1 MIKPVL
7 LIVVIH
13 ALFTKSVK
21 CFTEWFD
28 GEKLGYIY
36 LMLGM
41 LLTVVYLFL
50 FKDVLNYT
58 VLIPILL
65 VLTMLN
71 ITFDKL
77 IDYIKYVKYK

>member
-13 ALFTKSVK
+13 ALFTRGVK

-36 LMLGM
+36 LMFGM
-41 LLTVVYLFL
+41 LLTVVYLIF

-58 VLIPILL
+58 VLIPIVL
-65 VLTMLN
+65 VLTILN
-71 ITFDKL
+71 ITCDKL